1 MDPLMGTD
9 VGVFQVADAPTY
21 GYVYTLPF
29 NNSQMNSL
37 MTQIKD
43 KVCYSSYN
51 LQIML
56 FQ

>member
-1 MDPLMGTD
+1 MDPPMGTD